1 MRVATCCFSVSGPPT
16 YRESSSAKEDEVVG
30 SNASSK
36 EREKTESDDEDEDS
50 DGERLPH
57 RRNMFQ
63 EKTMP
68 VSSTE
73 ASSLLA
79 NASFTGF
86 GFRKKA
92 KANMRQRNTE
102 L

>member
-1 MRVATCCFSVSGPPT
+1 MA
-16 YRESSSAKEDEVVG
+16 
-30 SNASSK
+30 ASEASLK
-36 EREKTESDDEDEDS
+36 EREKTTSHDDDDDDDS
-50 DGERLPH
+50 DGERLPR

-73 ASSLLA
+73 ASTLPA

-92 KANMRQRNTE
+92 KANLRQRNTE

>member
-1 MRVATCCFSVSGPPT
+1 MATS
-16 YRESSSAKEDEVVG
+16 D
-30 SNASSK
+30 ASSK
-36 EREKTESDDEDEDS
+36 EREKMGSNDDDDDEDDS
-50 DGERLPH
+50 DGERLPQ
-57 RRNMFQ
+57 RKNMFQ

-73 ASSLLA
+73 AFSLPE

-92 KANMRQRNTE
+92 RANLRQRNTE

>member
-1 MRVATCCFSVSGPPT
+1 MAASDG
-16 YRESSSAKEDEVVG
+16 
-30 SNASSK
+30 SSK
-36 EREKTESDDEDEDS
+36 EREKMGSNDDDDEDDS
-50 DGERLPH
+50 DGERLPQ
-57 RRNMFQ
+57 RSNMFQ

-73 ASSLLA
+73 AFSLPE

-92 KANMRQRNTE
+92 RANLRQRNTE

>member
-1 MRVATCCFSVSGPPT
+1 MPPT
-16 YRESSSAKEDEVVG
+16 HRERSPVQEDEVAT
-30 SNASSK
+30 SDASSK
-36 EREKTESDDEDEDS
+36 EREKMGSNDDDDDEDDS
-50 DGERLPH
+50 DGERLPQ

-73 ASSLLA
+73 AFSLPE

-92 KANMRQRNTE
+92 RANLRQRNTE